1 MVLKIVCFI
10 KTLQKGDKKMKYNT
24 KRIIKKLVKGK
35 MLDVSNIYKDK
46 AEKYYLDITDI
57 AKDVQKGLTRHYTY
71 ADFKVNII
79 FDLDSANESRVSF
92 RNLSPEVKAKLAV
105 LPGFNLQHHME

>member
-1 MVLKIVCFI
+1 M
-10 KTLQKGDKKMKYNT
+10 KTLRLGDMKMEYNT

-35 MLDVSNIYKDK
+35 MIDVSNIYKDK
-46 AEKYYLDITDI
+46 TEKYYLDITDI

-79 FDLDSANESRVSF
+79 FDLKSANESRESF
-92 RNLSPEVKAKLAV
+92 RNLSPEAKSKLVV
-105 LPGFNLQHHME
+105 LPGFNLQYHME